1 MSVAPAPALLLV
13 TPYAADANNG
23 NWRTAAR
30 WSRLLAPGFRV
41 LTRGSDEPLR
51 DARPDRAL
59 AMIALHARRSRAA
72 VKAWRERTPR
82 RPLIVV
88 LTGTDLYRDIP
99 DGDLDALAS
108 LDDADV
114 LVVLQDDAVR
124 HLPERHRPK
133 ARVVY
138 QSANSLRPYA
148 RKAAGRLHCLMVA
161 HLREEKDPGT
171 ACAAWRTLPRELP
184 ATLTIVGAG
193 LDPTL
198 GAEAAAL
205 AAADRRVRWMGARPH
220 GWTRQAIR
228 RAHLLLLPSRM
239 EGGANVIV
247 EAVTAGTPV
256 IASRVS
262 GNVGMLGDDHPG
274 LFAAGDAGALAR
286 LAARACREPS
296 FLAALTSAGERRA
309 PRFAPDA
316 ERDALR
322 RAVEA
327 ALAARP
333 VE

>member
-1 MSVAPAPALLLV
+1 
-13 TPYAADANNG
+13 
-23 NWRTAAR
+23 
-30 WSRLLAPGFRV
+30 
-41 LTRGSDEPLR
+41 
-51 DARPDRAL
+51 
-59 AMIALHARRSRAA
+59 
-72 VKAWRERTPR
+72 
-82 RPLIVV
+82 
-88 LTGTDLYRDIP
+88 
-99 DGDLDALAS
+99 
-108 LDDADV
+108 
-114 LVVLQDDAVR
+114 
-124 HLPERHRPK
+124 
-133 ARVVY
+133 
-138 QSANSLRPYA
+138 
-148 RKAAGRLHCLMVA
+148 
-161 HLREEKDPGT
+161 
-171 ACAAWRTLPRELP
+171 
-184 ATLTIVGAG
+184 
-193 LDPTL
+193 
-198 GAEAAAL
+198 
-205 AAADRRVRWMGARPH
+205 
-220 GWTRQAIR
+220 
-228 RAHLLLLPSRM
+228 M